1 MPLHC
6 KKKKKKKKKHFW
18 GLSNVLYIFF
28 SKVGISRIAAAARSN
43 IFTCLCGPINKAL
56 LGLFINYWANIQII
70 CPQILSSGSTASFS
84 TSRKVDGLNAL
95 SRWPIKQTMAYQ
107 SKLYDAVTLHWQ
119 RSWNIL
125 VDSNGNGILTMKNN
139 QRTPSQSMLWS
150 KEHARALP
158 WGVRFS
164 EQCSIGFPLR

>member
-6 KKKKKKKKKHFW
+6 KKKHFW

-84 TSRKVDGLNAL
+84 TSRCKVIEVTDQADNGL
-95 SRWPIKQTMAYQ
+95 PIEIIRRGYASLAKVLEH
-107 SKLYDAVTLHWQ
+107 SSGFQ
-119 RSWNIL
+119 RERY
-125 VDSNGNGILTMKNN
+125 SNYEK
-139 QRTPSQSMLWS
+139 
-150 KEHARALP
+150 
-158 WGVRFS
+158 
-164 EQCSIGFPLR
+164 